1 MITLPVPQVPT
12 FRQRGFTL
20 TEMAVVLVIV
30 ALLIGG
36 MMVPMSAQQEARL
49 NAETQ
54 TSLKTVQDSL
64 LGFVVA
70 NGRLPCPAN
79 PTLATGVEDCTRQWG
94 ALPWGLLGITPT
106 DAWGRLYTYRV
117 TDSFKDALPGGNAT
131 LTPPV
136 SCTATPTQ
144 SSFALCSDGDI
155 TITDGAATPNT
166 VAGKV
171 PAIIVSHGANG
182 RGAYLPGGNATP
194 LSAGTGNELENS
206 NSDATFVNKVPDPNF
221 DDIVVW
227 LPTSI
232 LANRMISAGK
242 LP

>member
-1 MITLPVPQVPT
+1 MMHTVPPAPT
-12 FRQRGFTL
+12 YTERGFTL

-94 ALPWGLLGITPT
+94 ALPWALLGITPT
-106 DAWGRLYTYRV
+106 DAWGRLYTYRI
-117 TDSFKDALPGGNAT
+117 TDSFKDALPGGTAT

-136 SCTATPTQ
+136 SCTTIPAQ
-144 SSFALCSDGDI
+144 SSFALCSEGDI
-155 TITDGAATPNT
+155 TITDGAATPNNIAEKIP
-166 VAGKV
+166 VV
-171 PAIIVSHGANG
+171 VVSHGPNG
-182 RGAYLPGGNATP
+182 RGAYLPGGNPTP
-194 LSAGTGNELENS
+194 LAAGTGNELDNS
-206 NSDATFVNKVPDPNF
+206 NGDATFVSKSPDPSF
-221 DDIVVW
+221 DDIVIW
-227 LPTSI
+227 IPTSI
-232 LANRMISAGK
+232 LANRMISAGR